1 LIDAT
6 TIRAATKSPHS
17 SKARSI
23 SVGIAATF
31 RMVELAKL
39 ALRPCGDRLLLV
51 PIEI

>member
-39 ALRPCGDRLLLV
+39 ALRPCSDRLLLGL
-51 PIEI
+51 IEI